1 MVNLIREITFHKH
14 VSGEKFSLC
23 IEFATPTNFDNILGR
38 HEDFVKII
46 REAALSGAFL
56 YGVGDFP
63 LEIGIGVNDI
73 PALAHLTHPQCG
85 RSVHP

>member
-1 MVNLIREITFHKH
+1 MVNLIREITLHKY
-14 VSGEKFSLC
+14 VTRKKFPLC
-23 IEFATPTNFDNILGR
+23 IEFATPTNLDNVLGR
-38 HEDFVKII
+38 HEDFVKIL
-46 REAALSGAFL
+46 RKAALCGAFL

-63 LEIGIGVNDI
+63 LEIGIGVDDI